1 MTERRVVHEPAG
13 TAEGEEI
20 EENEQVEKSP
30 TEQIIATEVEIA
42 DSALAQ
48 SKGLMF
54 RSSIP
59 DDFALSLEV
68 GGGGLL
74 PIPRGPARQIV
85 HMLFVQMSLDV
96 VWLVDDQ
103 VTKVATMR
111 PWRSIGVAKADR
123 ILELPAGNAAGVEP
137 GDTVRIETVE
147 SQAQS
152 DEESV
157 SEAKSESA

>member
-13 TAEGEEI
+13 TAEGEENGQ
-20 EENEQVEKSP
+20 EREQTQAERV
-30 TEQIIATEVEIA
+30 IASEVEIA

-59 DDFALSLEV
+59 EEFALSLEV

-85 HMLFVQMSLDV
+85 HMLFVRMSLDV
-96 VWLVDDQ
+96 IWLVDDE
-103 VTKVATMR
+103 VTRVATMH
-111 PWRSIGVAKADR
+111 PWRSIGMAKADR
-123 ILELPAGNAAGVEP
+123 ILELPAGNAEGVEP

-147 SQAQS
+147 SQA
-152 DEESV
+152 
-157 SEAKSESA
+157 KSESA